1 MRSLIRFVTRTA
13 SGASESRDKLHEG
26 DVLTL
31 GRATDQVLHLKDR
44 RVALEHA
51 RIAKRGSH
59 IVLSALADAA
69 VMVNGALVRETRLA
83 VGDTIEIGANR
94 LTLIEP
100 PAGIDLALTFELE
113 ASAPPDEIAPTA
125 RVLRLADTA
134 LAKRWPAWTL
144 AGIAVLFGL
153 LIPAAGLLSP
163 GGRASLHR
171 VPLPDDGWWSSG
183 PLALAHHK
191 LEARCESCH
200 ERAFVRVRDQAC
212 LTCHSSMLHRH
223 AAAHGVRVDLE
234 QRRCATC
241 HAEHNEPTLLIR
253 RDDELCSGCHAD
265 IRATVAGAGRVT
277 SGNATDFLLE
287 HPDFSVARR
296 ENTGLKFAHDVH
308 LDARGIRSPTG
319 KRVLACSSCH
329 TPEPGGARMRP
340 IRMERDCIECH
351 RLDFDPA
358 EPERQVPHGSA
369 QGALTTLI
377 EYYSAK
383 YLQGYPDPL
392 AATPGAEWRHPGAR
406 LSTEERAATMR
417 RARDKALSVA
427 RDLFER
433 RTCATCHTVE
443 RSNDGSREVSWS
455 VAPVTVTAAWMPNAR
470 FDHGR
475 HGTALTRCATCHDAA
490 DSKRADDV
498 LMPSIAVCRTC
509 HAGARPPADRPL
521 LIASGCATCHAFHR
535 PTEPLWQSAAAQR
548 SVAR

>member
-13 SGASESRDKLHEG
+13 SGASESRDKLHDGE
-26 DVLTL
+26 VLTL
-31 GRATDQVLHLKDR
+31 GRATDQVLHLQDR

-69 VMVNGALVRETRLA
+69 VTVNGALVRETRLA
-83 VGDTIEIGANR
+83 VGDVIEIGANR
-94 LTLIEP
+94 LTLFEP
-100 PAGIDLALTFELE
+100 PAGIDLAVAFELV
-113 ASAPPDEIAPTA
+113 ASAPVEEIAPAA

-144 AGIAVLFGL
+144 AGITLVLAL

-171 VPLPDDGWWSSG
+171 APLPDDRWWSSG

-200 ERAFVRVRDQAC
+200 EIAFVRVRDQAC
-212 LTCHSSMLHRH
+212 LACHASMLHRH
-223 AAAHGVRVDLE
+223 AAAHGIRVDLE
-234 QRRCATC
+234 HRRCATC
-241 HAEHNEPTLLIR
+241 HAEHNEPALLVR

-265 IRATVAGAGRVT
+265 LQTTVGGAPLRT
-277 SGNATDFLLE
+277 IGNATDFLLE

-296 ENTGLKFAHDVH
+296 VNTGLKFAHDVH
-308 LDARGIRSPTG
+308 LDVRGIRSPTG
-319 KRVLACSSCH
+319 KRVLGCASCH
-329 TPEPGGARMRP
+329 VPEPGGARMRP
-340 IRMERDCIECH
+340 IRMERDCAECH

-358 EPERQVPHGSA
+358 DPERQVPHGSA
-369 QGALTTLI
+369 AAALTTLV

-392 AATPGAEWRHPGAR
+392 ASTPGAEWRRPGAR
-406 LSTEERAATMR
+406 LSAEERAATLR
-417 RARDKALSVA
+417 RAREKALSVA

-433 RTCATCHTVE
+433 RTCTTCHAVE
-443 RSNDGSREVSWS
+443 RMDDGAKGVLWS

-470 FDHGR
+470 FDHSR
-475 HGTALTRCATCHDAA
+475 HGTALTKCATCHDALH
-490 DSKRADDV
+490 SKQAEDV
-498 LMPSIAVCRTC
+498 LMPGIAVCRTC
-509 HAGARPPADRPL
+509 HAGAHPPADKPL
-521 LIASGCATCHAFHR
+521 LIASGCASCHAFHR
-535 PTEPLWQSAAAQR
+535 ATEPLWRSAEAQR
-548 SVAR
+548 SGAQ